1 MTASFMHYCKKIKQL
16 LFVSVFMLFATN
28 AIANNTNI
36 NTNSSTDLNSLNIK
50 SAELVSIEDGY
61 VLNADVD
68 IKFSDDMEEA
78 IIKGFELNFLI
89 EFQLVIPQ
97 KYWFDDEIV
106 TVTHRISLNYH
117 ALSRQYLLIRDDQQK
132 TFATL
137 NEAVEDLSKI
147 RDLKVLL
154 KTDVVKGESY
164 NAALLMRLDHTKL
177 PKALQVD
184 VISSDDWKMIS
195 QRFEWSPN
203 LFK

>member
-1 MTASFMHYCKKIKQL
+1 
-16 LFVSVFMLFATN
+16 MLFATN

-36 NTNSSTDLNSLNIK
+36 NTNSSADLNSLNIK

-68 IKFSDDMEEA
+68 IKFSHDMEEA
-78 IIKGFELNFLI
+78 IIKGFELNFLV
-89 EFQLVIPQ
+89 EFQLVTPQ

-154 KTDVVKGESY
+154 KTDVVKGEPY

-184 VISSDDWKMIS
+184 AISSDDWKMIS

>member
-1 MTASFMHYCKKIKQL
+1 
-16 LFVSVFMLFATN
+16 MLFA
-28 AIANNTNI
+28 ASAVANNTSVN
-36 NTNSSTDLNSLNIK
+36 NDVNSLTIK
-50 SAELVSIEDGY
+50 SAELLAFEDAY

-68 IKFSDDMEEA
+68 VKFSTEMEQA

-89 EFQLVIPQ
+89 EFQLVAPR

-106 TVTHRISLNYH
+106 TVTNRATLSYH
-117 ALSRQYLLIRDDQQK
+117 ALSRQYLVLRGEQQK

-137 NEAVEDLSKI
+137 DEAAEDLSKI

-154 KTDVVKGESY
+154 KSDVAKGETY

-184 VISSDDWKMIS
+184 AISSDDWKMIS

>member
-1 MTASFMHYCKKIKQL
+1 MTAFFMHYCKSIKQL
-16 LFVSVFMLFATN
+16 FFISVFILFATS
-28 AIANNTNI
+28 AAANNNSV
-36 NTNSSTDLNSLNIK
+36 NTDANSLTIK
-50 SAELVSIEDGY
+50 HAELVAFEDGY

-68 IKFSDDMEEA
+68 INFSDEMEEA

-89 EFQLVIPQ
+89 EFQLVSPR

-106 TVTHRISLNYH
+106 TVTNRITLNYH
-117 ALSRQYLLIRDDQQK
+117 ALSRQYLLIRGDQQK

-137 NEAVEDLSKI
+137 EEATQDLSKV
-147 RDLKVLL
+147 RDVKALL
-154 KTDVVKGESY
+154 KTDVIKGEPY

-184 VISSDDWKMIS
+184 AISSDDWKMIS
-195 QRFEWSPN
+195 QRFEWTPN

>member
-16 LFVSVFMLFATN
+16 FIISVLMLFATS
-28 AIANNTNI
+28 ALANNVSA
-36 NTNSSTDLNSLNIK
+36 NTGSNSLMIK
-50 SAELVSIEDGY
+50 SAELVAFEDGY

-68 IKFSDDMEEA
+68 IKFSDEMEEA
-78 IIKGFELNFLI
+78 VIKGFELNFLI
-89 EFQLVIPQ
+89 EFQLVTPR

-106 TVTHRISLNYH
+106 TVTNRVTLSYH
-117 ALSRQYLLIRDDQQK
+117 ALSRQYLVIRGEQQK

-137 NEAVEDLSKI
+137 DEAVEDLSKI
-147 RDLKVLL
+147 RDVKALL
-154 KTDVVKGESY
+154 KAEVVKGEPY

-184 VISSDDWKMIS
+184 AISSDDWKMIS

>member
-1 MTASFMHYCKKIKQL
+1 MHYCKKIKQL
-16 LFVSVFMLFATN
+16 LLVSVFMLFATN

-36 NTNSSTDLNSLNIK
+36 NTNGNADLNSLHIK
-50 SAELVSIEDGY
+50 SAELVSVEDGY

-78 IIKGFELNFLI
+78 IIKGFELNFLV
-89 EFQLVIPQ
+89 EFQLVTPR

-137 NEAVEDLSKI
+137 EEATQDLSKI

-154 KTDVVKGESY
+154 KSDVVKGEPY

-184 VISSDDWKMIS
+184 AISSDDWKMIS

>member
-1 MTASFMHYCKKIKQL
+1 MTAFFMHYCKKIKQL
-16 LFVSVFMLFATN
+16 LFVSVFLLFATN
-28 AIANNTNI
+28 AVANNTA
-36 NTNSSTDLNSLNIK
+36 STDANSMTIK
-50 SAELVSIEDGY
+50 SAELLAFEDGY

-68 IKFSDDMEEA
+68 IKFSDEMAEA
-78 IIKGFELNFLI
+78 VIKGFELNFLI
-89 EFQLVIPQ
+89 EFQLVTPR

-106 TVTHRISLNYH
+106 TVTNRVSLGYH
-117 ALSRQYLLIRDDQQK
+117 ALSRQYLVIRNDQQK

-137 NEAVEDLSKI
+137 DEATQDLSKI
-147 RDLKVLL
+147 RDVKVLL
-154 KTDVVKGESY
+154 KSDVVKGDPY

-184 VISSDDWKMIS
+184 AISSDDWKMIS

>member
-1 MTASFMHYCKKIKQL
+1 MHYCKKIKQL
-16 LFVSVFMLFATN
+16 LFVGVFMLVATN
-28 AIANNTNI
+28 AIANNPNI
-36 NTNSSTDLNSLNIK
+36 NTNISADLNSLNIK

-78 IIKGFELNFLI
+78 VIKGFELNFLI

-106 TVTHRISLNYH
+106 TVTNRATLSYH
-117 ALSRQYLLIRDDQQK
+117 ALSRQYLVIRGDQQK
-132 TFATL
+132 TFSSLDEATQ
-137 NEAVEDLSKI
+137 DLSQI
-147 RDLKVLL
+147 RDMKVLL
-154 KTDVVKGESY
+154 KSDVVKGEPY

-184 VISSDDWKMIS
+184 AISSDDWKMIS